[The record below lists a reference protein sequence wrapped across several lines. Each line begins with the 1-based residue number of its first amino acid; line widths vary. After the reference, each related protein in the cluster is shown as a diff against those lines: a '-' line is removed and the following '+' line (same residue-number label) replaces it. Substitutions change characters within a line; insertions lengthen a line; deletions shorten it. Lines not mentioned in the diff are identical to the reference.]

1 MLNFALKMDKNVYV
15 WVGEP
20 IEQHKN
26 HGIVSEN
33 LGCS

>member
-1 MLNFALKMDKNVYV
+1 MDKNVYV